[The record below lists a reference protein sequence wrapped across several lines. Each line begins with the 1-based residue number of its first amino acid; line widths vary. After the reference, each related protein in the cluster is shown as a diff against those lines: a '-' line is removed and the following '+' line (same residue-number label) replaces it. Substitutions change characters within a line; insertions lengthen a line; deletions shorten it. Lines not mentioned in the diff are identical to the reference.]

1 MDIQSIQKAIAGEK
15 LGGWLFFN
23 FLHRDPLS
31 DKILNIPSERI
42 NSRPWYYFVP
52 ACGEPIRICHAVEP
66 GQLDDLPGALSMYS
80 SREQLKKVIAS
91 TIEIHGNNWGAQ
103 FSKELTTVSTM
114 DHGTALMLESAGVK
128 LHSSAGLIQRLCGL
142 LDAAGIDSHNR
153 AAAELY
159 EIIGLTWERIKT
171 HFSADR
177 ASSLLSEG
185 SPLSERSSLSER
197 EIQQFI
203 LDEFER
209 RGMVTEHYP
218 IVASGPN
225 SGNPHYAPEDHNNP
239 ILPDEVLQLDIWAK
253 YKTPGSIYADISWL
267 GFTGA
272 AENIPE
278 EVSKRF
284 EAVRDARDRCT
295 SFIDERLKS
304 GRTVSGADADAETR
318 KVLISRGFEHLI
330 KHRTGHGID
339 TDVHGSGTGLDS
351 VEFPDNRPL
360 LEGSC
365 FSVEPGLYS
374 PEFGMRTEID
384 AYIEGGRLKVSG
396 PGAQKQI
403 LTFGD
408 F

>member
-52 ACGEPIRICHAVEP
+52 ACGDPIRICHAVEP

-177 ASSLLSEG
+177 ASSLRSEG

-203 LDEFER
+203 LDEF
-209 RGMVTEHYP
+209 
-218 IVASGPN
+218 
-225 SGNPHYAPEDHNNP
+225 
-239 ILPDEVLQLDIWAK
+239 
-253 YKTPGSIYADISWL
+253 
-267 GFTGA
+267 
-272 AENIPE
+272 
-278 EVSKRF
+278 
-284 EAVRDARDRCT
+284 
-295 SFIDERLKS
+295 
-304 GRTVSGADADAETR
+304 
-318 KVLISRGFEHLI
+318 
-330 KHRTGHGID
+330 
-339 TDVHGSGTGLDS
+339 
-351 VEFPDNRPL
+351 
-360 LEGSC
+360 
-365 FSVEPGLYS
+365 
-374 PEFGMRTEID
+374 
-384 AYIEGGRLKVSG
+384 
-396 PGAQKQI
+396 
-403 LTFGD
+403 
-408 F
+408 